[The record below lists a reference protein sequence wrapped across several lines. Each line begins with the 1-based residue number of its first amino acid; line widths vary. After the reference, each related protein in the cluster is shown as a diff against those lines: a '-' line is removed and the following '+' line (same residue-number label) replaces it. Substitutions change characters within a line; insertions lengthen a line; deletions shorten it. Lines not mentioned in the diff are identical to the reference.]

1 MNNRIDEITATE
13 KTGRIKLVAFD
24 MDGVLVDIVSSWQH
38 IHDYFETNNR
48 ESVISYIKGDIDYS
62 EFIRRD
68 ANLWS
73 DNGKPVNISLLNKI
87 LSDAPLM
94 KGGKDC
100 VTGLKDRGVVTCIVS
115 AGLDLLAERVAED
128 LGIDHVFAN
137 GIGLD
142 KDGFFNG
149 EGRLGVELLYKD
161 KIIFDIS
168 KKFNVELES
177 IGSVGNSC
185 FDIPM
190 LQVSG
195 LGVSFNPSD
204 DCIREFSD
212 VVVEGKN
219 LFDVFLVLEK
229 YI

>member
-1 MNNRIDEITATE
+1 LNDRIDEITATE

-62 EFIRRD
+62 EFICRD
-68 ANLWS
+68 ANLWTN
-73 DNGKPVNISLLNKI
+73 DGKPVNVGLLNKI

-94 KGGKDC
+94 NGAKRC
-100 VTGLKDRGVVTCIVS
+100 VKNLKRNGVVTCIVS
-115 AGLDLLAERVAED
+115 AGLDLLANKVAEE

-142 KDGFFNG
+142 NDGFFNG

-161 KIIFDIS
+161 KIIFEIS
-168 KKFNVELES
+168 EKFEVELES

-190 LQVSG
+190 LRVSG
-195 LGVSFNPSD
+195 LGVAFNPSD
-204 DCIREFSD
+204 DCVRGFSD
-212 VVVEGKN
+212 VVVEGKD